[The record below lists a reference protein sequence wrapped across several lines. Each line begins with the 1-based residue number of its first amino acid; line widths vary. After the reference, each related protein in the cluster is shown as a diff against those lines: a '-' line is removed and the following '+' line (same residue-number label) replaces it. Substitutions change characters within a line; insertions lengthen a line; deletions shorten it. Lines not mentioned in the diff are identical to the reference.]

1 MKILIAD
8 DENLV
13 RIGLESM
20 LEELLPGRAEY
31 LHAANAFQAM
41 ALLEERG
48 APELADSVAQ
58 YSRFCAR
65 MDGVEEEEKTGAEI
79 YEDLIAGLEGRKPL

>member
-1 MKILIAD
+1 
-8 DENLV
+8 
-13 RIGLESM
+13 M
-20 LEELLPGRAEY
+20 LSLCQGRAGLSPRALGTY
-31 LHAANAFQAM
+31 LDATLDREKRLMYLGDLVWLAAV
-41 ALLEERG
+41 RG

-79 YEDLIAGLEGRKPL
+79 YEDLIAGLEGRKP

>member
-1 MKILIAD
+1 
-8 DENLV
+8 
-13 RIGLESM
+13 M
-20 LEELLPGRAEY
+20 LSLCQGRAGLSPRALGTYMDATLDSEKRLMY
-31 LHAANAFQAM
+31 LGDLVWLAAV
-41 ALLEERG
+41 RG

>member
-1 MKILIAD
+1 
-8 DENLV
+8 
-13 RIGLESM
+13 M
-20 LEELLPGRAEY
+20 LSLCQGRAGLSPRALGTY
-31 LHAANAFQAM
+31 LHATLDREKRLMYLGDLVWLAAV
-41 ALLEERG
+41 RG

-79 YEDLIAGLEGRKPL
+79 YEDLLAGLEGRKPL

>member
-1 MKILIAD
+1 
-8 DENLV
+8 
-13 RIGLESM
+13 M
-20 LEELLPGRAEY
+20 LSLCQGRAGLSPRALGTYMDATLDREKRLMY
-31 LHAANAFQAM
+31 LGDLVWLAAV
-41 ALLEERG
+41 RG

>member
-1 MKILIAD
+1 
-8 DENLV
+8 
-13 RIGLESM
+13 M
-20 LEELLPGRAEY
+20 LSLCQGRAWLSPRALATY
-31 LHAANAFQAM
+31 LDATLDREKRLMYLGDLVWLAAV
-41 ALLEERG
+41 RG
-48 APELADSVAQ
+48 APELVDSVAQ

>member
-1 MKILIAD
+1 
-8 DENLV
+8 
-13 RIGLESM
+13 M
-20 LEELLPGRAEY
+20 LSLCQGRAGLSPRALGTY
-31 LHAANAFQAM
+31 LDAALDREKRLMYLGDLVWM
-41 ALLEERG
+41 AAVRG

-79 YEDLIAGLEGRKPL
+79 YEDLLAGLEGRKPL

>member
-1 MKILIAD
+1 
-8 DENLV
+8 
-13 RIGLESM
+13 M
-20 LEELLPGRAEY
+20 LALCQGRAGLSPRALGTY
-31 LHAANAFQAM
+31 LDATLDREKRLMYLGDLVWLAAV
-41 ALLEERG
+41 RG

-79 YEDLIAGLEGRKPL
+79 YEDLLAGLEGRKPL